1 MKSMYSYQTSRL
13 LKKFWMLFVIVI
25 IFSASAKFTVY
36 RSFDS
41 SNNLTYMNKETAEIY
56 NELIDNSADK
66 TLDQCDEYIT
76 EYEMRSYA
84 GGYNNNITA
93 AVNKYKTELRSC
105 FMVESIRSYARTG
118 KGLTDANI
126 PSDLVK
132 NSRLYAAFP
141 TPQVINDEP
150 FLKFLELQAVDI
162 MPIFVLLLVGV
173 FVADSYEKRMDQQIR
188 ISKNSS
194 AFFKSRE
201 IILSAAIFIMFTLS
215 FFADLILSGT
225 LQQSEYSTAPLQS
238 VWEFDLS
245 PVMLTVRGT
254 IIWLCVTRLM
264 SFFATYSIFVL
275 VAKQVCSVKK
285 YVMLTSGLIAIM
297 SAAAHYL
304 GTFSPYMFAAVTS
317 VNGRVQSLDYI
328 RTFDCSEAVA
338 VLIYLATI
346 LGGLSAWRYSGYYEG
361 NSKERC

>member
-56 NELIDNSADK
+56 NELIENSADK

-76 EYEMRSYA
+76 DYELRSYA
-84 GGYNNNITA
+84 GGYNGNITA

-118 KGLTDANI
+118 RGLTDANI

-150 FLKFLELQAVDI
+150 FLKFLELRAVDI

-201 IILSAAIFIMFTLS
+201 IILSVAIFIMFTLS
-215 FFADLILSGT
+215 FFADLIISGT
-225 LQQSEYSTAPLQS
+225 LHQSKYSTSSLQS
-238 VWEFDLS
+238 VWQFDLAS
-245 PVMLTVRGT
+245 LMLTVRGT
-254 IIWLCVTRLM
+254 IIWLYVTRLM
-264 SFFATYSIFVL
+264 SLFITYGIFVL
-275 VAKQVCSVKK
+275 VANAKQVVPLFPTIMVRLSICFPFNVSDRSFENSFPSTVFKK
-285 YVMLTSGLIAIM
+285 TEYIYIAPD
-297 SAAAHYL
+297 SKVVNFGVAAIYWLSSEYQNATGSRYPCAFVSS
-304 GTFSPYMFAAVTS
+304 FSQRS
-317 VNGRVQSLDYI
+317 
-328 RTFDCSEAVA
+328 
-338 VLIYLATI
+338 
-346 LGGLSAWRYSGYYEG
+346 
-361 NSKERC
+361 

>member
-56 NELIDNSADK
+56 NELIENSADK

-84 GGYNNNITA
+84 SGYNNITA

-118 KGLTDANI
+118 RGLTDANI
-126 PSDLVK
+126 PTDLVK

-173 FVADSYEKRMDQQIR
+173 FVADSYEKRMDRQIK

-201 IILSAAIFIMFTLS
+201 IILSVAIFIMFTLS

-285 YVMLTSGLIAIM
+285 YIMLTSGLIAIM

-317 VNGRVQSLDYI
+317 VNGQLNNLDYM
-328 RTFDCSEAVA
+328 RAFDCSEAVA
-338 VLIYLATI
+338 VFIYLAAI
-346 LGGLSAWRYSGYYEG
+346 LSGLTAWRYSGYYEK
-361 NSKERC
+361 SFDR

>member
-13 LKKFWMLFVIVI
+13 IKKFWLLFVIVI

-36 RSFDS
+36 RSFNA
-41 SNNLTYMNKETAEIY
+41 SNNLVYMNKETAEIY
-56 NELIDNSADK
+56 NELIENSADK
-66 TLDQCDEYIT
+66 TLEQCDEYIT

-84 GGYNNNITA
+84 SGYNNNITA

-105 FMVESIRSYARTG
+105 FMVESIRNYARTG
-118 KGLTDANI
+118 RGLTDANI
-126 PSDLVK
+126 PTDLVK

-201 IILSAAIFIMFTLS
+201 IILSVAIFIMFTLS

-225 LQQSEYSTAPLQS
+225 LQQSEYSTSSLQS
-238 VWEFDLS
+238 VWQFDLA
-245 PVMLTVRGT
+245 PLMLTVRGT
-254 IIWLCVTRLM
+254 IIWLYVTRLM
-264 SFFATYSIFVL
+264 SLFITYGIFVL
-275 VAKQVCSVKK
+275 VAKQVRSVKN
-285 YVMLTSGLIAIM
+285 ML
-297 SAAAHYL
+297 
-304 GTFSPYMFAAVTS
+304 
-317 VNGRVQSLDYI
+317 
-328 RTFDCSEAVA
+328 C
-338 VLIYLATI
+338 
-346 LGGLSAWRYSGYYEG
+346 
-361 NSKERC
+361 

>member
-13 LKKFWMLFVIVI
+13 LKKFWLLFVIVI
-25 IFSASAKFTVY
+25 IISALAKFVVY

-41 SNNLTYMNKETAEIY
+41 SNNLTYMNKEAAEIY
-56 NELIDNSADK
+56 DGLIENSADK
-66 TLDQCDEYIT
+66 SLEQCDEFIT
-76 EYEMRSYA
+76 DYELRSYA
-84 GGYNNNITA
+84 GGYNDNIA
-93 AVNKYKTELRSC
+93 ATVNKYKTELRSC

-118 KGLTDANI
+118 RGLTDANI
-126 PSDLVK
+126 PTDLVK

-173 FVADSYEKRMDQQIR
+173 FVADSYEKRMDQQIK
-188 ISKNSS
+188 ISKT
-194 AFFKSRE
+194 AVVFFKSRE
-201 IILSAAIFIMFTLS
+201 IVLSLAIFIMITLS

-254 IIWLCVTRLM
+254 IIWLYVTRLM
-264 SFFATYSIFVL
+264 SIFITYGIFVL
-275 VAKQVCSVKK
+275 LAKQVCSVKK
-285 YVMLTSGLIAIM
+285 YVMLTSGLIAVM
-297 SAAAHYL
+297 SAAAHYV
-304 GTFSPYMFAAVTS
+304 GAISPYMFAAVTS
-317 VNGRVQSLDYI
+317 VNGQLNNLDYM
-328 RTFDCSEAVA
+328 RTFDCSEAVS
-338 VLIYLATI
+338 VFIYLAAI
-346 LGGLSAWRYSGYYEG
+346 LGGLSAWRYSGYYEK
-361 NSKERC
+361 SFDR

>member
-245 PVMLTVRGT
+245 PVILTVRGT

-317 VNGRVQSLDYI
+317 VNGRLQSLDYI

>member
-25 IFSASAKFTVY
+25 IFSASVKFAVY

-56 NELIDNSADK
+56 NELIENSADK

-76 EYEMRSYA
+76 DYELRSYA
-84 GGYNNNITA
+84 GGYNDNITA

-132 NSRLYAAFP
+132 NSRLYAAFS

-173 FVADSYEKRMDQQIR
+173 FVADSYEKRMDRQIK
-188 ISKNSS
+188 ISKNSA

-201 IILSAAIFIMFTLS
+201 IILSAAIFIMFTLG

-317 VNGRVQSLDYI
+317 VNGRLQNLDYI

-361 NSKERC
+361 NSK

>member
-13 LKKFWMLFVIVI
+13 IKKFWLLFVIVI

-36 RSFDS
+36 RSFVS

-56 NELIDNSADK
+56 NELIENSADK

-76 EYEMRSYA
+76 DYELRSYA
-84 GGYNNNITA
+84 GGYNGNITA

-118 KGLTDANI
+118 RGLTDANI
-126 PSDLVK
+126 PTDLVK

-141 TPQVINDEP
+141 TPQVINE
-150 FLKFLELQAVDI
+150 FLELQAVDI

-201 IILSAAIFIMFTLS
+201 IILSVAIFIMFTLS

-238 VWEFDLS
+238 VWKFDLA
-245 PVMLTVRGT
+245 PLMLTVRGT
-254 IIWLCVTRLM
+254 IIWLYVTRLM
-264 SFFATYSIFVL
+264 SLFITYGIFVL
-275 VAKQVCSVKK
+275 VAKQVRSVKK
-285 YVMLTSGLIAIM
+285 YVMLTSGLIAVM
-297 SAAAHYL
+297 SAAAHYVGAL
-304 GTFSPYMFAAVTS
+304 SLYMFAAVTS
-317 VNGRVQSLDYI
+317 VNGQLNNLDYM
-328 RTFDCSEAVA
+328 RAFDCSEAVA
-338 VLIYLATI
+338 VFIYLAAI
-346 LGGLSAWRYSGYYEG
+346 LSGLTAWRYSGYYEK
-361 NSKERC
+361 SFDR

>member
-13 LKKFWMLFVIVI
+13 IKKFWLLFVIVI
-25 IFSASAKFTVY
+25 IFSASVKFAVY

-56 NELIDNSADK
+56 NELIENSADK
-66 TLDQCDEYIT
+66 TLEQCDEYIT

-84 GGYNNNITA
+84 SGYNNNITA

-126 PSDLVK
+126 PTDLVK

-173 FVADSYEKRMDQQIR
+173 FVADSYEKRMDRQIK
-188 ISKNSS
+188 ISKNSA

-201 IILSAAIFIMFTLS
+201 IILSVAIFIMFTLS
-215 FFADLILSGT
+215 FFADLIISGT
-225 LQQSEYSTAPLQS
+225 LHQSKYSTSSLQS
-238 VWEFDLS
+238 VWQFDLA
-245 PVMLTVRGT
+245 PLMLTVRGT
-254 IIWLCVTRLM
+254 IIWLYVTRLM
-264 SFFATYSIFVL
+264 SLFITYGIFVL
-275 VAKQVCSVKK
+275 VAKQVRSVKK
-285 YVMLTSGLIAIM
+285 YVMLTSGLIAVM
-297 SAAAHYL
+297 SAAAHYVGAL
-304 GTFSPYMFAAVTS
+304 SPYMFAAVTS
-317 VNGRVQSLDYI
+317 VNGQLNNLDYM
-328 RTFDCSEAVA
+328 RAFDCSEAVA
-338 VLIYLATI
+338 VFIYLAAI
-346 LGGLSAWRYSGYYEG
+346 LSGLTAWRYSGYYEG

>member
-13 LKKFWMLFVIVI
+13 IKKFWLLFVIVI

-36 RSFDS
+36 RSFVS

-56 NELIDNSADK
+56 NELIENSADK
-66 TLDQCDEYIT
+66 TLEQCDEYIT

-84 GGYNNNITA
+84 SGYNGNITA

-118 KGLTDANI
+118 RGLTDANI
-126 PSDLVK
+126 PTDLVK

-173 FVADSYEKRMDQQIR
+173 FVADSYEKRMDRQIK
-188 ISKNSS
+188 ISKNSA

-201 IILSAAIFIMFTLS
+201 IILMFTLS
-215 FFADLILSGT
+215 FFADLIISGT
-225 LQQSEYSTAPLQS
+225 LHQSEYSTSSLQS
-238 VWEFDLS
+238 VWQFDLA
-245 PVMLTVRGT
+245 PLMLTVRGT
-254 IIWLCVTRLM
+254 IIWLYVTRLM
-264 SFFATYSIFVL
+264 SLFITYGIFVL
-275 VAKQVCSVKK
+275 VAKQVRS
-285 YVMLTSGLIAIM
+285 
-297 SAAAHYL
+297 AAHYVGAL
-304 GTFSPYMFAAVTS
+304 SPYMFAAVTS
-317 VNGRVQSLDYI
+317 VNGQLNNLDYM
-328 RTFDCSEAVA
+328 RAFDCSEAVA
-338 VLIYLATI
+338 VFIYLAAI
-346 LGGLSAWRYSGYYEG
+346 LSGLTAWRYSGYYEK
-361 NSKERC
+361 SFDR